1 MGWMKERLIEPSFA
15 VVVDTYCSSFNN
27 DRMVWYS
34 RIGLKYVRAQVSHDF
49 KKEKEKVSH
58 D

>member
-34 RIGLKYVRAQVSHDF
+34 IIGLKYVRAQVE
-49 KKEKEKVSH
+49 KKLII
-58 D
+58 